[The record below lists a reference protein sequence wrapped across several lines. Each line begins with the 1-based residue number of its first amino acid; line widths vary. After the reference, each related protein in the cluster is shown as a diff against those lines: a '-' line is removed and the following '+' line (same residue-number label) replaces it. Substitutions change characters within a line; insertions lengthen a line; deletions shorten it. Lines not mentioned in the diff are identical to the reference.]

1 MSEIDYKS
9 SNYEIRAD
17 LEAAHQRAWAALAKP
32 GTWLTGAER
41 IAVARETRHAP
52 DCRLCQR
59 QNAALSPSAVEG
71 THDSLTDLPAAYVEI
86 IHRVTNDPTRLSKSW
101 FEGVIASGLAETV
114 YVEIVAVI
122 GIVHSVDVFC
132 RTLDISAPAL
142 PAPVSGQPTR
152 IRPVGAKHLDHWVAT
167 LAPEDL
173 TPGDADIYADS
184 NAANIY
190 RALSLV
196 PDEVRT
202 FRDLDDHLYLPANDI
217 FDIETDYRAISHA
230 QIELIAGRVSAN
242 NQCLY

>member
-1 MSEIDYKS
+1 M
-9 SNYEIRAD
+9 
-17 LEAAHQRAWAALAKP
+17 
-32 GTWLTGAER
+32 TGAGR
-41 IAVARETRHAP
+41 IAVARVTRHAP
-52 DCRLCQR
+52 DCELCQL
-59 QNAALSPSAVEG
+59 QNAALFPSAVEG
-71 THDSLTDLPAAYVEI
+71 THDSVTVLPAAYVEI
-86 IHRVTNDPTRLSKSW
+86 IQRVTNDSTLLSKSW
-101 FEGVIASGLAETV
+101 FEGVIASGLAEMV

-132 RTLDISAPAL
+132 RTLDIPAPAL

-152 IRPVGAKHLDHWVAT
+152 IRPVGAKHLDHLVAT
-167 LAPEDL
+167 SVPEDL
-173 TPGDADIYADS
+173 TLGDTDIYADS

-217 FDIETDYRAISHA
+217 FDLETDYRAISHA

-242 NQCLY
+242 NHCLY

>member
-1 MSEIDYKS
+1 M
-9 SNYEIRAD
+9 
-17 LEAAHQRAWAALAKP
+17 
-32 GTWLTGAER
+32 
-41 IAVARETRHAP
+41 
-52 DCRLCQR
+52 
-59 QNAALSPSAVEG
+59 
-71 THDSLTDLPAAYVEI
+71 TH
-86 IHRVTNDPTRLSKSW
+86 DPTRLSKSW
-101 FEGVIASGLAETV
+101 FEGVIASGLAETA

-196 PDEVRT
+196 PDEVRS

-217 FDIETDYRAISHA
+217 FDLETDYRAISHA
-230 QIELIAGRVSAN
+230 QIESIAGRLSAN

>member
-1 MSEIDYKS
+1 M
-9 SNYEIRAD
+9 
-17 LEAAHQRAWAALAKP
+17 
-32 GTWLTGAER
+32 
-41 IAVARETRHAP
+41 TRHAP
-52 DCRLCQR
+52 DCELCQL

-71 THDSLTDLPAAYVEI
+71 THDSVTDLPPAYVEI
-86 IHRVTNDPTRLSKSW
+86 IHRVIIDPTRLSKYW
-101 FEGVIASGLAETV
+101 FECVIASGLAETV

-132 RTLDISAPAL
+132 RTLDISALAL
-142 PAPVSGQPTR
+142 PAPASGQPTR
-152 IRPVGAKHLDHWVAT
+152 IWPVGAKHLDHWVAT

-173 TPGDADIYADS
+173 TPGDADIYAVS

-196 PDEVRT
+196 PYEVRT
-202 FRDLDDHLYLPANDI
+202 SRDLDEHLYLPANDI
-217 FDIETDYRAISHA
+217 FDLETDYRAISHA

>member
-1 MSEIDYKS
+1 M
-9 SNYEIRAD
+9 
-17 LEAAHQRAWAALAKP
+17 
-32 GTWLTGAER
+32 
-41 IAVARETRHAP
+41 ET
-52 DCRLCQR
+52 
-59 QNAALSPSAVEG
+59 
-71 THDSLTDLPAAYVEI
+71 I
-86 IHRVTNDPTRLSKSW
+86 
-101 FEGVIASGLAETV
+101 

-122 GIVHSVDVFC
+122 QIVHSMDVFC
-132 RTLDISAPAL
+132 RRFDISAPAL

-152 IRPVGAKHLDHWVAT
+152 IRPVGAKHLDKWVAT

-196 PDEVRT
+196 SYEVRT
-202 FRDLDDHLYLPANDI
+202 SRDLDEHLYLPANDI
-217 FDIETDYRAISHA
+217 FNLETDYCAISYA

>member
-1 MSEIDYKS
+1 M
-9 SNYEIRAD
+9 
-17 LEAAHQRAWAALAKP
+17 
-32 GTWLTGAER
+32 
-41 IAVARETRHAP
+41 
-52 DCRLCQR
+52 
-59 QNAALSPSAVEG
+59 
-71 THDSLTDLPAAYVEI
+71 EI

-152 IRPVGAKHLDHWVAT
+152 IRPVGAKHLDHLVAT
-167 LAPEDL
+167 LVPEDL
-173 TPGDADIYADS
+173 TLGDTDIYADS
-184 NAANIY
+184 NAAKIY

-217 FDIETDYRAISHA
+217 FDLETDYRAISHA
-230 QIELIAGRVSAN
+230 QIELIANRVSAN

>member
-1 MSEIDYKS
+1 M
-9 SNYEIRAD
+9 
-17 LEAAHQRAWAALAKP
+17 
-32 GTWLTGAER
+32 
-41 IAVARETRHAP
+41 
-52 DCRLCQR
+52 
-59 QNAALSPSAVEG
+59 EG
-71 THDSLTDLPAAYVEI
+71 THSSVTALPTAYVEI
-86 IHRVTNDPTRLSKSW
+86 IHRATNDPTRLSKYW

-132 RTLDISAPAL
+132 RTFGIFAPAL
-142 PAPVSGQPTR
+142 PAPASGQPTR
-152 IRPVGAKHLDHWVAT
+152 IWPVGATHLDHWVAT

-202 FRDLDDHLYLPANDI
+202 FRNLDEHPYLPANDI
-217 FDIETDYRAISHA
+217 FDLETDYRAISHA

-242 NQCLY
+242 NHCLY